1 MKAYLFASE
10 NNDQFVSLTK
20 PIRDKSQAL
29 GWIVDSDCL
38 FMIGPCVSSGM
49 SLSFGILSK
58 ELHKEFKKLP
68 KLKYSDDPIEI
79 EIISKVHYY
88 G

>member
-1 MKAYLFASE
+1 
-10 NNDQFVSLTK
+10 
-20 PIRDKSQAL
+20 
-29 GWIVDSDCL
+29 
-38 FMIGPCVSSGM
+38 MIGPCVSSGM

-68 KLKYSDDPIEI
+68 KLKYSDNPIEI